1 MVTNNLIL
9 PSGVNVIDKILAGG
23 IRGGVFTHVF
33 GEAASGKT
41 TLALQ
46 FVRNAMRLDLA
57 VIYVNTESTSPVER
71 LEQVAG
77 KDMESMKSHLQ
88 ILIPHSFDEQGT
100 IIEDLELYMKS
111 NTKLVVFDT
120 LTRLYRTVLDDKK
133 SNYAA
138 HRELNRHCGFLKGVA
153 KNNGVAV
160 LALNQV
166 TASMNGMNR
175 FEPVASNIL
184 DYWSDVVVR
193 IRTRPERGERLL
205 ERLVPDGEPS
215 KGLVHITSEGLST
228 KDHTVERVK

>member
-1 MVTNNLIL
+1 VVTYNLIL
-9 PSGVNVIDKILAGG
+9 PSGVNVIDKVLAGG
-23 IRGGVFTHVF
+23 IRGGLFTHVF

-46 FVRNAMRLDLA
+46 FVRNAIRLDMA
-57 VIYVNTESTSPVER
+57 VIYVNAESTSPIER
-71 LEQVAG
+71 LEQITG
-77 KDMESMKSHLQ
+77 KDVEEMKSQLQ

-100 IIEDLELYMKS
+100 IIEDLGLYMKP
-111 NTKLVVFDT
+111 NTKLLVFDT

-138 HRELNRHCGFLKGVA
+138 HRELNRHCGFLKGLA
-153 KNNGVAV
+153 KKKEAAV
-160 LALNQV
+160 IALNQV

-193 IRTRPERGERLL
+193 MRIRPERGERLL

-215 KGLVHITSEGLST
+215 KGLIQITGHGLSSN
-228 KDHTVERVK
+228 DHTVERVK